1 MREQAITHSPAVAA
15 GGCTERK
22 PAENGTSGTKNV
34 APGGT
39 ERHRDQAGDQGRD
52 HETKGAFGLGQQAEE
67 LLAAVANG
75 SSTSIE
81 LAGQLVRAILDEP
94 LVKGALAL
102 DELLRTQSPFALV
115 RAIELADAVLSRF
128 GRAKRMAP

>member
-1 MREQAITHSPAVAA
+1 M
-15 GGCTERK
+15 
-22 PAENGTSGTKNV
+22 

-39 ERHRDQAGDQGRD
+39 ERHRDQAGDQGWD
-52 HETKGAFGLGQQAEE
+52 HETKSAFGLGQQAEE
-67 LLAAVANG
+67 LLAAVADG

>member
-1 MREQAITHSPAVAA
+1 
-15 GGCTERK
+15 
-22 PAENGTSGTKNV
+22 V

-52 HETKGAFGLGQQAEE
+52 HETKSAFGLGQQAEE
-67 LLAAVANG
+67 LLAAVADG